1 MSEQIALK
9 FPDGTKARL
18 LALARPHEPMTAVI
32 LRALAALEQTPTEHR
47 TGAPGQDA
55 LTAILARLEQVERR
69 LTIDQP
75 EAMDDALAR
84 LCAEVDER
92 GKHLSDE
99 SIAVRM
105 GISDTAVG
113 RARRRL
119 GIPPANRR

>member
-1 MSEQIALK
+1 MPEQIALK

-32 LRALAALEQTPTEHR
+32 LRALAALEQTPTEPQ
-47 TGAPGQDA
+47 TGTPGQDA
-55 LTAILARLEQVERR
+55 LTAILARLDRIEQR

-75 EAMDDALAR
+75 EALDESVAR
-84 LCAEVDER
+84 LCADVDER

-99 SIAVRM
+99 SIAVRL
-105 GISDTAVG
+105 GLSDTAVG